1 MVCRTASPEP
11 RLEQVTEL
19 SNAGRTGT
27 EAPTLVE
34 WAITAAIVAGASVP
48 ANRPARSPALQKNNT
63 ALCSSQGDKQGS
75 ITIEAETTVRICY
88 TCITE
93 GEDQVL
99 FPA

>member
-1 MVCRTASPEP
+1 MM
-11 RLEQVTEL
+11 

-27 EAPTLVE
+27 EAPALVE
-34 WAITAAIVAGASVP
+34 WAITAAIMAGAS
-48 ANRPARSPALQKNNT
+48 ALATRSARGGRCEKATLLCGNRV
-63 ALCSSQGDKQGS
+63 GKQDS
-75 ITIEAETTVRICY
+75 MTIKAETTVRMCY